1 MWLSSRAII
10 TCLRFLCIRCSLL
23 AKRLIPILI
32 LLAAALA
39 RFGVLA
45 EDARFHGDESLFAT
59 YARNAAVY
67 GDWMLSGP
75 LDKPPVGLY
84 AMALSMQFTGV
95 SHLPDGVLT
104 LDIKRGEWSARL
116 PGALAG
122 VVTVALMMA
131 AARRAGGRRAS
142 WFAGVLAALSPQMAA
157 FDATAF
163 TDPLLVTFLTGSL
176 TTVLYGRGGWS
187 GVLLAAAFATKQQAV
202 FYAPLVM
209 VLNLGNLTPRPPLHV
224 GEGVTG
230 RGLYFLPSG
239 PTVQRFVIAAAIGV
253 GALLL
258 WDAARMEP
266 SIFAYA
272 ADNNN
277 PYRLIVPPS
286 EWPGRVSLWMTFGAT
301 VFGALPV
308 TTLVVLCALLPL
320 TDREKTKSKHRA
332 HGAHRDHRAMFPM
345 FPVRSVTSVFSAIT
359 LLRLFILTYIAVH
372 IVLPFNI
379 YDRYL
384 LLMYPPLIVLAA
396 RGIARIVPGRL
407 TLPALIVLALL
418 MTTMPTRF
426 PTDVRDRNDG
436 LVALGA
442 FINRQGLGTIVY
454 NRWLGWEMG
463 YYLGAWSD
471 KRVVHYPTPEQFAG
485 DAPRNPDTAPRLFI
499 APSWADVGPWLAA
512 AEDIGFKVRIAYRSA
527 DYAAWWFESSD
538 K

>member
-1 MWLSSRAII
+1 M
-10 TCLRFLCIRCSLL
+10 
-23 AKRLIPILI
+23 
-32 LLAAALA
+32 AAALA

-45 EDARFHGDESLFAT
+45 EDVRFHGDEALFAT

-75 LDKPPVGLY
+75 LDKPPVSLY

-104 LDIKRGEWSARL
+104 LDLKRGEWSARL

-122 VVTVALMMA
+122 IITVALIMA
-131 AARRAGGRRAS
+131 AARRIGGRRAA
-142 WFAGVLAALSPQMAA
+142 WFAGMLAALSPQMAA

-163 TDPLLVTFLTGSL
+163 TDPLLVMFLTASL
-176 TTVLYGRGGWS
+176 TTALYGRGGWS
-187 GVLLAAAFATKQQAV
+187 GLLLAAAFATKQQAV
-202 FYAPLVM
+202 FYTPLVL
-209 VLNLGNLTPRPPLHV
+209 VILVGSHPHPPTPSPDLRCSLRSWAW
-224 GEGVTG
+224 
-230 RGLYFLPSG
+230 RGG
-239 PTVQRFVIAAAIGV
+239 AVHRFFVAAMLGV

-258 WDAARMEP
+258 WDAARPEP

-286 EWPGRVSLWMTFGAT
+286 EWPGRVMLWLTFGAT
-301 VFGALPV
+301 AFGAWPV
-308 TTLVVLCALLPL
+308 TALIMLC
-320 TDREKTKSKHRA
+320 
-332 HGAHRDHRAMFPM
+332 
-345 FPVRSVTSVFSAIT
+345 T
-359 LLRLFILTYIAVH
+359 LLQQPAKRRYGRHIWRPYNSPDISGANPEGRYQHRTRIYMLLTFFIFLYILIH

-384 LLMYPPLIVLAA
+384 LLIYPPVILLAA
-396 RGIARIVPGRL
+396 RGMARIVQQRL

-418 MTTMPTRF
+418 TTTAPMRF

-436 LVALGA
+436 LIALGE

-471 KRVVHYPTPEQFAG
+471 KRVVHYPTPERFAG

-499 APSWADVGPWLAA
+499 APSWADVRPWLDA
-512 AEDIGFKVRIAYRSA
+512 AEDAGFAVRIAYRSA
-527 DYAAWWFESSD
+527 DYEAWWLEESEE